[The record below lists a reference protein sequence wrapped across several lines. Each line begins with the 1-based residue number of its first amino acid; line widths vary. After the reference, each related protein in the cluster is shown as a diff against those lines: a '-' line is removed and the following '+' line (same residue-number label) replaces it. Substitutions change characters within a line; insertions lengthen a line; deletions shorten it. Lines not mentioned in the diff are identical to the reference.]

1 MFFFRKK
8 SRNFSLTDLLGFD
21 FKKIDF
27 DTLFPFESYS
37 TTSLAVST
45 DPMDTPKVLLLNDNQ
60 GSKNLIFDSLLR
72 GKQAELQHAIEGL
85 NSLVRVD
92 AAWAK
97 DSAGDDF
104 IHVNAASPMSDVLDA
119 VFQSHVRQRRPV
131 LVNLERS
138 ALLSEKP
145 SRLSALVV
153 RDALFHINFLSL
165 TGHHGQLAK
174 RTAFRLLHA
183 GRVAYLGFKMDEFRV
198 LARDKY
204 ADLDEEVVKLL
215 ADQSKRR
222 MKALTTLDFMGE

>member
-21 FKKIDF
+21 FKKVDF
-27 DTLFPFESYS
+27 NALFPFESYA

-45 DPMDTPKVLLLNDNQ
+45 NPMDTPKVLLLNDHQ
-60 GSKNLIFDSLLR
+60 GAEDLVFNSLLR
-72 GKQAELQHAIEGL
+72 GRQAELQRAIEGL
-85 NSLVRVD
+85 GSPVLVE

-104 IHVNAASPMSDVLDA
+104 IHVNATVPMSDVLDA

-138 ALLSEKP
+138 PLLSEKP

-183 GRVAYLGFKMDEFRV
+183 GRVAFLGFEMDDFSM
-198 LARDKY
+198 LGRDKY
-204 ADLDEEVVKLL
+204 ADLDEDVVAFL
-215 ADQSKRR
+215 ADQNKRR
-222 MKALTTLDFMGE
+222 MKASASMDFTG